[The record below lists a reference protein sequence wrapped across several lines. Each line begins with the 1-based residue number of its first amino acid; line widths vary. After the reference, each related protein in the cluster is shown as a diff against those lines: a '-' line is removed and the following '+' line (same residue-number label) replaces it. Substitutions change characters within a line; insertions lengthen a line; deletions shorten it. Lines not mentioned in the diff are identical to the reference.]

1 MKPERIWR
9 SGIGMHWRDEKVSE
23 PAAVASGQF
32 VIIRLMSTNRE
43 KFVVDESGKRT
54 AVLLEI
60 DRYSELVEAQEE
72 LEAIRAYDEAKASND
87 EAIPFAQAMK
97 EIEGM

>member
-1 MKPERIWR
+1 
-9 SGIGMHWRDEKVSE
+9 
-23 PAAVASGQF
+23 
-32 VIIRLMSTNRE
+32 MSSNRE
-43 KFVVDESGKRT
+43 QFVVDKRT

-87 EAIPFAQAMK
+87 EAISLTQAIASSRQRREM
-97 EIEGM
+97 